1 MMGVG
6 SCRDEEEDEEADER
20 TALEAAEK
28 QGSVDEDVFFV
39 TSLGK
44 RAIGSPYQLDIP
56 SYFLEYC
63 ASRKWELK
71 EKMVLE
77 GDESG
82 MLWKVMMVLRR
93 YKEKRRANKVR
104 VRASLARGWKDFAL
118 QNKLNTGDSLLFTL
132 VRLNRFVV
140 KFFHPDGS
148 QKKGWLCSNLQQP
161 PAIHAHKLLLP
172 CKNRAAEA
180 AYFKYIE
187 HITSDGHEYVE
198 ILDSSSGSSSS
209 SSSSSSSDEE
219 EINEQVGVA
228 VGLRVDN
235 DASRDHLQ
243 SPAAVHRTNPS
254 RLGAAADRELVIRAH
269 QVIYTTKRPREVTDE
284 ERAKAIV
291 AARACARSL
300 PNISFMLIMRCSE
313 VYYHFHLEIPVQFL
327 RETKLHIPT
336 SGEISWI
343 ALVDSSNKLWQVL
356 SKQVVECKATT
367 EQAAVEPR
375 GMGTLRSRPHPG
387 RRGCLCV

>member
-1 MMGVG
+1 MAVAASDHSRSSSSRRSLQELMKILMHACMM
-6 SCRDEEEDEEADER
+6 
-20 TALEAAEK
+20 
-28 QGSVDEDVFFV
+28 Q
-39 TSLGK
+39 
-44 RAIGSPYQLDIP
+44 DIP
-56 SYFLEYC
+56 RYFLEYC

-71 EKMVLE
+71 EKMVLQ

-93 YKEKRRANKVR
+93 YKEKRRANTVR
-104 VRASLARGWKDFAL
+104 VRARLARGWKDFAL
-118 QNKLNTGDSLLFTL
+118 QNKLKFGDNVLFTL
-132 VRLNRFVV
+132 VSLNRFVV

-198 ILDSSSGSSSS
+198 ILDSSS
-209 SSSSSSSDEE
+209 SSSDQE
-219 EINEQVGVA
+219 EINEQLGVA

-243 SPAAVHRTNPS
+243 SPAGVHRANPS

-313 VYYHFHLEIPVQFL
+313 VYYHFHLVGTQPLPLFPEEIIHNL
-327 RETKLHIPT
+327 ERRERER
-336 SGEISWI
+336 EI
-343 ALVDSSNKLWQVL
+343 Q
-356 SKQVVECKATT
+356 
-367 EQAAVEPR
+367 
-375 GMGTLRSRPHPG
+375 
-387 RRGCLCV
+387 

>member
-1 MMGVG
+1 MGV
-6 SCRDEEEDEEADER
+6 
-20 TALEAAEK
+20 AA
-28 QGSVDEDVFFV
+28 SDHSRSSSSRR
-39 TSLGK
+39 SLQELMK
-44 RAIGSPYQLDIP
+44 ILMQDIP
-56 SYFLEYC
+56 RYFLEYC

-93 YKEKRRANKVR
+93 YKEKRRANTVR
-104 VRASLARGWKDFAL
+104 VRARLARGWKDFAL
-118 QNKLNTGDSLLFTL
+118 QNKLNTGDNLLFTL

-180 AYFKYIE
+180 ANFKYIE

-198 ILDSSSGSSSS
+198 ILDSSSG

-313 VYYHFHLEIPVQFL
+313 VYYHFHLVGTQPLPLFPEEIIHNL
-327 RETKLHIPT
+327 EKIEREREREQYNTIRHNKHHLLSIVMDETTKFT
-336 SGEISWI
+336 SHT
-343 ALVDSSNKLWQVL
+343 
-356 SKQVVECKATT
+356 CH
-367 EQAAVEPR
+367 EPQ
-375 GMGTLRSRPHPG
+375 LFA
-387 RRGCLCV
+387 

>member
-1 MMGVG
+1 MAVAALDHSRSSSSRRSLQELMKILMHACMM
-6 SCRDEEEDEEADER
+6 
-20 TALEAAEK
+20 
-28 QGSVDEDVFFV
+28 Q
-39 TSLGK
+39 
-44 RAIGSPYQLDIP
+44 DIP

-313 VYYHFHLEIPVQFL
+313 VYYHFHLVGTQPLQLFPEEIIHNL
-327 RETKLHIPT
+327 ERIERER
-336 SGEISWI
+336 E
-343 ALVDSSNKLWQVL
+343 SNTIIY
-356 SKQVVECKATT
+356 ATINT
-367 EQAAVEPR
+367 TYCP
-375 GMGTLRSRPHPG
+375 L
-387 RRGCLCV
+387 